1 VSSTRPD
8 PGPPTVRR
16 ATAADVA
23 VLVRFSRAL
32 SREEGETVR
41 FITAEKMLAD
51 GFGRRPEFRTHLAE
65 LDGRPVGYS
74 FDHDAY
80 SGLFCERGVYLMD
93 LYVAPRARRRGVARA
108 LLAAVARAARRRG
121 RGYVWWTS
129 ARDERR
135 RARLLCRHRRP
146 GVRDPAA
153 CAGHRRDGGPGG
165 RSPDVVTGPP
175 RGGSRC

>member
-1 VSSTRPD
+1 MSSTRPD

-129 ARDERR
+129 AATNAGAHAFYAGIG
-135 RARLLCRHRRP
+135 AREYAIRQHVL
-146 GVRDPAA
+146 GTAA
-153 CAGHRRDGGPGG
+153 TAALAGGP
-165 RSPDVVTGPP
+165 RT
-175 RGGSRC
+175 